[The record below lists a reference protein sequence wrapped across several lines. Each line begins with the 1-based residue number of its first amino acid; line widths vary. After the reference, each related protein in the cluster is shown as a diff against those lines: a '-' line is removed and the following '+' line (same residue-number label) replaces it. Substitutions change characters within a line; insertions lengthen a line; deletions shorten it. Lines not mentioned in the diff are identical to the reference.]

1 MSKDDDPFG
10 RSDRTIIRPNPG
22 GRLRPPGASAP
33 SAQSPAGGA
42 PPASSPLPPVA
53 YPPPQAA
60 PPPYPSAPQF
70 ASPTLASPR
79 PQQPQPPAASQ
90 GAWDSWMNAPAA
102 QNLYTAPG
110 APPPMTPAPISPH
123 ISVDVVT
130 AAASPLM
137 RAAAS
142 ILLLLG
148 RLRAS
153 LARAGAGQL
162 MDQVAQA
169 IQQFE
174 VDARAGGAPP
184 DQIETAKY
192 ALAATSDDIVQNL
205 PSEDSRVW
213 TQYSMLVRFFNE
225 RMGGVRF
232 YQELDRAK
240 QNPAVNLGLLEVMHA
255 CLSLGFEGVY
265 RASGGPGALQT
276 IRRDLYETIRRAQ
289 PKTIEDLSPHWRG
302 QDIALSGSRFQ
313 IPTWSVAAA
322 AGIILLGTY
331 LVLRN
336 MLSGQAEAL
345 ALAMAEVHP
354 DTELSIARETAVKP
368 PPDPAPRTSTQLQR
382 IRAALAKEILA
393 GKVDAVQSATT
404 IFIRIGSVVLFPSG
418 GAKVNDGFAPIAVK
432 IAASLDK
439 EPGAIRVDGYTD
451 TDPIHTLA
459 FPSNFELS
467 GARAK
472 SVAAMLKPG
481 LSHPER
487 LVVAGK
493 GEADPVAPNDIE
505 QNKSKNRRVEVSIP
519 RTD

>member
-1 MSKDDDPFG
+1 MSNDDDPFG
-10 RSDRTIIRPNPG
+10 RRDRTIIRPNPA
-22 GRLRPPGASAP
+22 GRRPPPGAPGP
-33 SAQSPAGGA
+33 SATPPGGGA
-42 PPASSPLPPVA
+42 PPASAPSPPVA
-53 YPPPQAA
+53 YPPPPPQAA
-60 PPPYPSAPQF
+60 PTSPYAPSPYAP
-70 ASPTLASPR
+70 PR
-79 PQQPQPPAASQ
+79 PPNLPPATGQ
-90 GAWDSWMNAPAA
+90 GAWDAWMNAPAP
-102 QNLYTAPG
+102 QNLYVAPG
-110 APPPMTPAPISPH
+110 APPPMTPAPASPH
-123 ISVDVVT
+123 LSADVVS

-142 ILLLLG
+142 LLLMLG

-153 LARAGAGQL
+153 LARAGASQL

-174 VDARAGGAPP
+174 VDARAGGAPA
-184 DQIETAKY
+184 DQVETAKY
-192 ALAATSDDIVQNL
+192 ALAACADDIVQNL
-205 PSEDSRVW
+205 PTEDSRVW

-232 YQELDRAK
+232 FQELDRAK

-265 RASGGPGALQT
+265 RASGGPGALQS

-302 QDIALSGSRFQ
+302 QTIALAGSRFQ
-313 IPTWSVAAA
+313 VPVWSIAAA
-322 AGIILLGTY
+322 AGVVLLLTY
-331 LVLRN
+331 LFLRN
-336 MLSGQAEAL
+336 LLAGQAEAL
-345 ALAMAEVHP
+345 AMTMAEVHP
-354 DTELSIARETAVKP
+354 DTELAIARETAVKP
-368 PPDPAPRTSTQLQR
+368 PPDPVSRSSTQLER

-393 GKVDAVQSATT
+393 GKVDATQSATT
-404 IFIRIGSVVLFPSG
+404 IFIRIGNVVLFPSG
-418 GAKVNDGFAPIAVK
+418 GAQVNGPFAPIAAK
-432 IAASLDK
+432 IAAALDK

-451 TDPIHTLA
+451 SDPIRTLA

-467 GARAK
+467 EARAK

-487 LVVAGK
+487 LAVSGK
-493 GEADPVAPNDIE
+493 GESNPVAPNDIE

-519 RTD
+519 RAD